1 MFFDFRHGLLGNQE
15 IKTHGLSPRQKHI
28 FLLRYEHILRALFM
42 NKKTSQKTFRLSAI
56 VAGHIIDGTVAFSPA
71 PQPGIFTELA
81 AFEAQRI
88 LTHLVIEEIDAVR
101 L

>member
-1 MFFDFRHGLLGNQE
+1 MD
-15 IKTHGLSPRQKHI
+15 
-28 FLLRYEHILRALFM
+28 
-42 NKKTSQKTFRLSAI
+42 KKPTQKTFHLSTI

-81 AFEAQRI
+81 KFEAQRI
-88 LTHLVIEEIDAVR
+88 LTHLVAEEIEAGR